1 MYYYMEGIAPA
12 GQAGEEMN
20 VKTWT
25 VPDLIDLEFF
35 LSRDGEQ
42 DDASVVKRDRRIY
55 LLAVEPRIPPGTA
68 SEGSFRRWAIRLWLE
83 ERRKLY
89 RQQQG
94 RDAALPGDVF
104 AESRSVLAA
113 IIGLAGLI
121 AGAGVAL
128 PLLVYT
134 GREPVNVSVYLG
146 VLVFLQILG
155 LLMMAR
161 FFFLKTSLSAARKY
175 SLVYTVLS
183 RLLEKTAARLAR
195 SAMNTV
201 SGEKREDLSMLS
213 GTVRSMYA
221 TYGHVLFWPIFSLV
235 QLFSVMFNVGAIGVT
250 LIRVMTADLA
260 FGWQST
266 LQMSPESVHTLV
278 RVMAAPWSWL
288 LGGYAY
294 PNLEQIEGSR
304 IVLKEGIATLATSS
318 LVSWWPFLVA
328 AVAFYGLLPR
338 LVLLGISLAG
348 KRKALARLDFSH
360 ASCDR
365 LVMRMQ
371 VPTLSTQGLQG
382 SPGLSDMIRA
392 KPETSAEPFPRR
404 YVDAAVL
411 ISEDIYRRCDK
422 GELERRLKALLGWG
436 FAYLFPIAGETG
448 EDKSSLDD
456 AVKNH
461 SSDGGGV
468 VLIQEAWQPPIVEI
482 IHVIRE
488 LRKRGGDDMKIAV
501 LLVGKPDEKTIFTPV
516 KAVDKDVWSR
526 VLAGLGDPH
535 LRVVAVEE

>member
-1 MYYYMEGIAPA
+1 M
-12 GQAGEEMN
+12 
-20 VKTWT
+20 
-25 VPDLIDLEFF
+25 
-35 LSRDGEQ
+35 
-42 DDASVVKRDRRIY
+42 
-55 LLAVEPRIPPGTA
+55 
-68 SEGSFRRWAIRLWLE
+68 
-83 ERRKLY
+83 
-89 RQQQG
+89 
-94 RDAALPGDVF
+94 
-104 AESRSVLAA
+104 
-113 IIGLAGLI
+113 
-121 AGAGVAL
+121 
-128 PLLVYT
+128 
-134 GREPVNVSVYLG
+134 
-146 VLVFLQILG
+146 
-155 LLMMAR
+155 
-161 FFFLKTSLSAARKY
+161 
-175 SLVYTVLS
+175 
-183 RLLEKTAARLAR
+183 
-195 SAMNTV
+195 
-201 SGEKREDLSMLS
+201 
-213 GTVRSMYA
+213 
-221 TYGHVLFWPIFSLV
+221 
-235 QLFSVMFNVGAIGVT
+235 
-250 LIRVMTADLA
+250 
-260 FGWQST
+260 
-266 LQMSPESVHTLV
+266 
-278 RVMAAPWSWL
+278 
-288 LGGYAY
+288 GGYAY
-294 PNLEQIEGSR
+294 PSLEQIEGSR

-338 LVLLGISLAG
+338 LVLLGIALAG